1 MGAESL
7 SPWGAAAGLVTDLAG
22 IGVDIWKTKKAE
34 EEAKKQREFQE
45 KMAKRKAEDIKSA
58 GGQALSTYNEL
69 IQMIQ
74 DNEAGRQR
82 YVTPEMQQNYIDALQ
97 KYSPDT
103 YDFKSFDYDKSVED
117 FINPEASKIAELAGL
132 QTQAELAG
140 QGAAKGSGALANMG
154 YSRWKAAEDLYKD
167 AQDQLLADRSQ
178 TYKEYG
184 DYIDRMQKKLDTLNA
199 EKLQQINVLGGAIGK
214 EEQNKSDFMADLI
227 AAMGDKGA
235 TQANIGVAAYS

>member
-7 SPWGAAAGLVTDLAG
+7 SPWGAAANFATDLVG

-34 EEAKKQREFQE
+34 QEARKQREFQE
-45 KMAKRKAEDIKSA
+45 EMAKRKAEGIKSA
-58 GGQALSTYNEL
+58 GGQAIGTYNEI
-69 IQMIQ
+69 IQMIK
-74 DNEAGRQR
+74 DNEAGRAS
-82 YVTPEMQQNYIDALQ
+82 YVTPEMQQKYIDVMQ
-97 KYSPDT
+97 SYGPNVYDFDT
-103 YDFKSFDYDKSVED
+103 YTYDKSVED
-117 FINPEASKIAELAGL
+117 FINPEASKIAEMAGL

-140 QGAAKGSGALANMG
+140 QGAAKGTGALANMG

-167 AQDQLLADRSQ
+167 AQSQLLADRSQ

-199 EKLQQINVLGGAIGK
+199 EKLQQINVLGGAIGQ
-214 EEQNKSDFMADLI
+214 EQQSKSDFMADLI